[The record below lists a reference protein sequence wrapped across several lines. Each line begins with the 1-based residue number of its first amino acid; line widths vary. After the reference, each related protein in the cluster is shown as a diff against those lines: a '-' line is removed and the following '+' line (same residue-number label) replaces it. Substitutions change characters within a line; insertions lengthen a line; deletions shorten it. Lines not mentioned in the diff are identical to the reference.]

1 MHLKLKI
8 TALMKGLISEVWVVL
23 RKDGNTPETSNE
35 EEEESLTTLIAK
47 GQRT

>member
-1 MHLKLKI
+1 MRI
-8 TALMKGLISEVWVVL
+8 TALMKGLISKVWVVL